1 LLKHTF
7 TSLYF
12 HCLPDL
18 SNNAPEK
25 FQFSII
31 LKACFFHLTDFQLKE
46 VVCSLGFQIEG
57 LATLHLKGL
66 MKTTTVSGD
75 KTTLEAM
82 GTPVQIIS
90 TTSFREMLLQLVPE
104 VL

>member
-1 LLKHTF
+1 MFL
-7 TSLYF
+7 SSYR
-12 HCLPDL
+12 LPAERGCVQ
-18 SNNAPEK
+18 SWVPNRGAGN
-25 FQFSII
+25 
-31 LKACFFHLTDFQLKE
+31 
-46 VVCSLGFQIEG
+46 
-57 LATLHLKGL
+57 LASERTA
-66 MKTTTVSGD
+66 TVSGD